1 MARVG
6 ERKRVELQ
14 VSSAEEQTAR
24 NARRAYAGMAMRTLH
39 KRERS
44 RVYPG
49 GAADGF
55 EIWFTAEWVLRATWD
70 VSNIESV
77 REYTGWSTVCAN
89 GIDGVLVRAIR
100 CAHNYTM
107 DTAVDNL
114 RGGGDGA
121 DVRYVVIRHH
131 GDPPSLL
138 TPPPQPR
145 QVQQAERLKRRRT
158 ASDAGPSERAVRRR
172 DYTSRYSAAAYGQM
186 MHHLRGEGRDD
197 DGVT

>member
-1 MARVG
+1 MRVPLH
-6 ERKRVELQ
+6 VEF
-14 VSSAEEQTAR
+14 R
-24 NARRAYAGMAMRTLH
+24 IGNADIPNFKKPSQRWRSESKKKTVH

-145 QVQQAERLKRRRT
+145 QVQQAERLKRRRAT
-158 ASDAGPSERAVRRR
+158 SDAGPSERAVRRR